1 MLSRQ
6 AREEQ
11 NRMEEEEKWIKTK
24 VHGIDGKKSK
34 DSVQET
40 CFFIIHINKHVVVS
54 HYSSTYYFIYARE
67 PFLQLHPLKNIFN
80 TCYYRQ
86 Y

>member
-24 VHGIDGKKSK
+24 VHGIDGNKSR

-54 HYSSTYYFIYARE
+54 HYSSTYNFIYMRE
-67 PFLQLHPLKNIFN
+67 FFTAFLL
-80 TCYYRQ
+80 RE
-86 Y
+86 